1 MSISTIAQD
10 AALQETTAQERVE
23 RNIVSLDVEEPVSER
38 EVVMG
43 IPSQL
48 VTVSCYYK
56 GTIFFTR
63 TSIIFEASEIAD
75 PLSEENEK
83 AQKIVIVQVKT
94 NREWHWC

>member
-10 AALQETTAQERVE
+10 AALEETTAQERVE
-23 RNIVSLDVEEPVSER
+23 RNIVSIDVEEPVSER
-38 EVVMG
+38 EVVMR

-56 GTIFFTR
+56 GMIFFTR

-83 AQKIVIVQVKT
+83 AQ
-94 NREWHWC
+94 N